1 MMELFEISSVQNVMY
16 DSGYLNG
23 DQPNGELDRPG
34 TAIWIKPVDQR
45 QHIKTLAKIPC
56 NELVDGLYHTE
67 TKALGG
73 ILLDKPSDIISDW
86 RRQILLD
93 GAMVSKEG
101 NQWSVVG
108 IDTDAYLHDVRE
120 RLISYMRS
128 SALANGSDSS
138 EVAQP
143 QLSVTPMYLNS

>member
-1 MMELFEISSVQNVMY
+1 MMELFDISSVLNVMY
-16 DSGYLNG
+16 DSGFLNE
-23 DQPNGELDRPG
+23 DQPHGELDRAG
-34 TAIWIKPVDQR
+34 IAIWIRPVDQR

-56 NELVDGLYHTE
+56 NEFVDGLYHTE

-73 ILLDKPSDIISDW
+73 ILLDNPGDTVSDW
-86 RRQILLD
+86 RKQILFD
-93 GAMVSKEG
+93 GAMIAKKG
-101 NQWSVVG
+101 NQWYVVG

-138 EVAQP
+138 DVAQP